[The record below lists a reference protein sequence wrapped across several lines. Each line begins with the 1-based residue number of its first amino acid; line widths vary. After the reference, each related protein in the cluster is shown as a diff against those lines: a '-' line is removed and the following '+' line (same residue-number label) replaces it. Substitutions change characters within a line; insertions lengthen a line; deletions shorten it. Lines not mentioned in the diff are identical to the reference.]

1 MAGLPHASAT
11 TRIEVP
17 RATGRRERSSPSR
30 GDADWID
37 SDACQRLQPS
47 LGCEKVQPLQSSLC
61 SRCSRR
67 LPDAREPLPE
77 VPGVYLK
84 GYADKRDLSDDG
96 THVRPNQ

>member
-1 MAGLPHASAT
+1 MAGLPHARAT

-47 LGCEKVQPLQSSLC
+47 LGCVKV
-61 SRCSRR
+61 
-67 LPDAREPLPE
+67 PDAREPLPE
-77 VPGVYLK
+77 APGVCLK

>member
-47 LGCEKVQPLQSSLC
+47 LGCVK
-61 SRCSRR
+61 
-67 LPDAREPLPE
+67 